1 MTDANLSLWQASA
14 KEQINLTS
22 LSESIQVD
30 VAIIGAGYS
39 GLSCALTLAKQG
51 VRVAVLEA
59 NTVGYGGSGRNVGLV
74 NAGLWMPPD
83 EVEAVLGVEA
93 SNTLYEALAQAPDM
107 VFSLI
112 NDNQIECEATRNGT
126 LHAGVGRIGM
136 KQLESRYLQ
145 LNQRQAPVVLLDEN
159 EARARIGS
167 NAFSGALFDPRAG
180 TIQPLS
186 YALGLARAAISQ
198 SVSIYQNSQVVSIDA
213 HAQKWRLKSSSGGEV
228 LANKVVMATNAYPEK
243 LFPQLQQSFVPIQY
257 SQFASQALPDEILK
271 RILPNKEGVWD
282 TCTVM
287 SSLRLDQSGRLI
299 FGGMGGAGLN
309 TRLRDWAD
317 KRVKQLFDYL
327 PKLDW
332 QYAWSGQIAFS
343 HDHLPHCHLLDDG
356 IYSLVGYS
364 GRGIG
369 PGTVM
374 GKELALHLI
383 NSNHKMPLA
392 MTQVNKVSL
401 REMKRSFYEVGAHI
415 YHYGQVLT

>member
-1 MTDANLSLWQASA
+1 MTDANLSLWRASA
-14 KEQINLTS
+14 KEQLNLTS
-22 LSESIQVD
+22 LNDSIQVD

-39 GLSCALTLAKQG
+39 GLSCALTLAEKG
-51 VRVAVLEA
+51 VNVAVLEA
-59 NTVGYGGSGRNVGLV
+59 NTVGFGGSGRNVGLV
-74 NAGLWMPPD
+74 NAGLWMPPN
-83 EVEAVLGVEA
+83 EVEDALGLDA
-93 SNTLYEALAQAPDM
+93 SNLLYHALAQAPDL

-112 NDNQIECEATRNGT
+112 DEYKIDCEATRNGT
-126 LHAGVGRIGM
+126 LHAGVGRVGM
-136 KQLESRYLQ
+136 KQLENRFLQ
-145 LNQRQAPVVLLDEN
+145 LSQRQAPVVLLGEG
-159 EARARIGS
+159 EARTRIGS

-186 YALGLARAAISQ
+186 YALGLARAALSQ

-213 HAQKWRLKSSSGGEV
+213 HAQKWRLKCSSGGEV
-228 LANKVVMATNAYPEK
+228 MANKVVMATNAYPEK

-257 SQFASQALPDEILK
+257 SQFASQALPDDILQQ
-271 RILPNKEGVWD
+271 ILPNKEGVWD

-309 TRLRDWAD
+309 TRLLDWAD
-317 KRVKQLFDYL
+317 KRVKQLFSQL

-343 HDHLPHCHLLDDG
+343 HDHLPHCHQLDDG

-374 GKELALHLI
+374 GKELARYLI
-383 NSNHKMPLA
+383 NPEHKMPLQ
-392 MTQVNKVSL
+392 MTQINKVPL

-415 YHYGQVLT
+415 YHYGQLLT